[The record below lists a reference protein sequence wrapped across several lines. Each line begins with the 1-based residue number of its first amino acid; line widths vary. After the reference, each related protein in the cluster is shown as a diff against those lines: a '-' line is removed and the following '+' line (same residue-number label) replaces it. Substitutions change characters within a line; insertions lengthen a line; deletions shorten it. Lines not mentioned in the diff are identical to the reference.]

1 MPWAKAGQE
10 DVGANQARGRKEH
23 LNTGI
28 TGAAVWA
35 AAPVGR
41 IQKGALVFLN
51 LSFKIFTALTVHNGV
66 MLSLQ

>member
-1 MPWAKAGQE
+1 MPWAKVGQK
-10 DVGANQARGRKEH
+10 DVGANQARGT
-23 LNTGI
+23 LNTRI

-41 IQKGALVFLN
+41 TQKDALVFLN
-51 LSFKIFTALTVHNGV
+51 LSFKIFTALAVHNGV